1 MYINQVSKSMEIL
14 IMSFGKKSTALPHK
28 LSFGKKTL
36 RNRKI
41 FTLIELLVSTVISS
55 LYFFTRQS
63 ACETKQRSPLFFE
76 RERGRGGKGK
86 PSFPVKRKFS
96 LSTAHS
102 FTLIEL
108 LVVIAIIAVLAA
120 ILLPALNSAR
130 ERGRGAS
137 CLSNE
142 KQLAQIYRFYAD
154 DHDDYL
160 PSMDNLGGAGVVSPK
175 EWLNGMVEMYLHRAN
190 ASSEPV
196 EVLFCPSETITED
209 ITTNYGLNYLIASY
223 GVGLGIKTGSHQSPS
238 QTGMLVENTGHLC
251 YYCGAVNAEHI
262 HQTGSNYGKNR
273 AAFFRHNQTAAA
285 AFLDGHVKML
295 APQEIPCK
303 ESYPD
308 ADEDT
313 LRNTIFNMGK
323 VDPEKSTVSGL

>member
-1 MYINQVSKSMEIL
+1 MKRGVGFGVRGKTSFPARSAGCEKTRPSVFVS
-14 IMSFGKKSTALPHK
+14 
-28 LSFGKKTL
+28 L
-36 RNRKI
+36 RRDES
-41 FTLIELLVSTVISS
+41 LRWGSDISS
-55 LYFFTRQS
+55 Q
-63 ACETKQRSPLFFE
+63 KVPLFLKEKGGAGE
-76 RERGRGGKGK
+76 RENFFSREK
-86 PSFPVKRKFS
+86 KFS

-108 LVVIAIIAVLAA
+108 LVVIAVIAILAA

-137 CLSNE
+137 CISNE
-142 KQLAQIYRFYAD
+142 KQLSQIYRFYAD

-190 ASSEPV
+190 ASVEPV
-196 EVLFCPSETITED
+196 DVLFCPSETVSAD

-223 GVGLGIKTGSHQSPS
+223 GVGKGIKTGTFSSPS
-238 QTGMLVENTGHLC
+238 RTGMLVENTGHLC
-251 YYCGAVNAEHI
+251 YYCGAENPEHI
-262 HQTGSNYGKNR
+262 HQTGSSYGKNR
-273 AAFFRHNQTAAA
+273 AAFFRHNQLSSA

-295 APQEIPCK
+295 SREEIPCK

-308 ADEDT
+308 YPEEV
-313 LRNTIFNMGK
+313 LENTFFNMGK
-323 VDPEKSTVSGL
+323 VDSEKPGVDGL